1 MDPGA
6 GLEQFVDEMTLGE
19 RLSTLHDVA
28 LMIDDGESV
37 EEILALVRAEARW
50 LMGFHACF
58 IALVNRARTHY
69 VVRSLSTVAD
79 AADLEQKHFNIEE
92 GIPGMVIK
100 GRMPFRSGVQGER
113 VSSPALEGRL
123 EDLGIRSLLA
133 VPMQSGS
140 ETIGCLAFG
149 SAGRAGYTEEDLAIA
164 RLFAHHCAVALKN
177 STIFEDAGK
186 RISQIELINEVSH
199 RLRSMLNPEE
209 LLRVAAEAI
218 RKAFNYFDVTVFLL
232 DEDRTHLVL
241 EAHSGSYG
249 DFLPHGYRQDMEAG
263 IVGWVA
269 SRDEKVLCNDVAQDP
284 RYMAHAYHDTKSELA
299 IPIRVEGMVV
309 GVLNVEDRKLHAFDE
324 TDGVVLETLC
334 EQLGGAL
341 KNARLYEEVQ
351 RTNLKLIELDKM
363 KSEFLGIVSHD
374 FRSPLSSI
382 ILAGKALLK
391 NEDVQKVKRFKD
403 YLQIIVDQANKL
415 NQLAEDTLSIT
426 KIESGRLSYNFK
438 VVNVERLIQD
448 AISMVRISSRHT
460 ISLEVEPNVLFI
472 KADQA
477 KLRQVVQN
485 LIGNAVKYSPR
496 GGSITVSAREHE
508 TDQMLFRVSD
518 EGIGIPAEKL
528 DSLFRKFSRVD
539 TGEGS
544 QIKGAGLGL
553 WICKEVVEAHGGT
566 IWVESESGKGT
577 TILFTIKKAP
587 SPGQDFQPA
596 GSGKGGA

>member
-1 MDPGA
+1 
-6 GLEQFVDEMTLGE
+6 
-19 RLSTLHDVA
+19 
-28 LMIDDGESV
+28 
-37 EEILALVRAEARW
+37 
-50 LMGFHACF
+50 
-58 IALVNRARTHY
+58 
-69 VVRSLSTVAD
+69 
-79 AADLEQKHFNIEE
+79 
-92 GIPGMVIK
+92 
-100 GRMPFRSGVQGER
+100 
-113 VSSPALEGRL
+113 
-123 EDLGIRSLLA
+123 
-133 VPMQSGS
+133 
-140 ETIGCLAFG
+140 
-149 SAGRAGYTEEDLAIA
+149 
-164 RLFAHHCAVALKN
+164 
-177 STIFEDAGK
+177 
-186 RISQIELINEVSH
+186 
-199 RLRSMLNPEE
+199 
-209 LLRVAAEAI
+209 
-218 RKAFNYFDVTVFLL
+218 
-232 DEDRTHLVL
+232 
-241 EAHSGSYG
+241 
-249 DFLPHGYRQDMEAG
+249 
-263 IVGWVA
+263 
-269 SRDEKVLCNDVAQDP
+269 
-284 RYMAHAYHDTKSELA
+284 
-299 IPIRVEGMVV
+299 
-309 GVLNVEDRKLHAFDE
+309 VEDRKLHAFDE

>member
-1 MDPGA
+1 MSFEHASRRQPGRDPGP
-6 GLEQFVDEMTLGE
+6 GLEQFVDELTLAE

-28 LMIDDGESV
+28 LMIDEGESV
-37 EEILALVRAEARW
+37 EEILSLVRAEARW
-50 LMGFHACF
+50 LMGFHSCF
-58 IALVNRARTHY
+58 IALLNRARTHY

-79 AADLEQKHFNIEE
+79 AADLNHKHFSIEE
-92 GIPGMVIK
+92 GIPGMVMK
-100 GRMPFRSGVQGER
+100 SRMPFRSGVQTVR
-113 VSSPALEGRL
+113 AFSPALEGRL
-123 EDLGIRSLLA
+123 EDLGIQSILA
-133 VPMQSGS
+133 VPMQTGS
-140 ETIGCLAFG
+140 ETIGCIAFG
-149 SAGRAGYTEEDLAIA
+149 SADQAGYTEEDLAIA
-164 RLFAHHCAVALKN
+164 RVFAHHCAVSLKN

-186 RISQIELINEVSH
+186 RISQIELINEITH
-199 RLRSMLNPEE
+199 RLRSMLDREE

-218 RKAFNYFDVTVFLL
+218 QKTFNYCDVAIFLL
-232 DEDRTHLVL
+232 DEERRHLVL
-241 EAHSGSYG
+241 EAHSGSHG
-249 DFLPHGYRQDMEAG
+249 DVLPPGYLQDLEAG
-263 IVGWVA
+263 IAGWVV
-269 SRDEKVLCNDVAQDP
+269 SHDEKVLCNDVSQDP
-284 RYMAHAYHDTKSELA
+284 RYISPASPETKSELA
-299 IPIRVEGMVV
+299 IPIRVEGLVA

-324 TDGVVLETLC
+324 TDAVVLETLC
-334 EQLGGAL
+334 EQLGSAL
-341 KNARLYEEVQ
+341 KNARLYEDVQ
-351 RTNLKLIELDKM
+351 RTNVKLVDLDKM

-391 NEDVQKVKRFKD
+391 HEDVQKVKRFKD

-426 KIESGRLSYNFK
+426 KIESGKLSYEFK

-448 AISMVRISSRHT
+448 AISMIRISSRHT
-460 ISLEVEPNVLFI
+460 ISFEVEPNVLFI

-496 GGSITVSAREHE
+496 GGAISVSAREHE
-508 TDQMLFRVSD
+508 TDQMLLRVSD

-566 IWVESESGKGT
+566 IWVESEVGKGT
-577 TILFTIKKAP
+577 SILFTIKKAP
-587 SPGQDFQPA
+587 
-596 GSGKGGA
+596 